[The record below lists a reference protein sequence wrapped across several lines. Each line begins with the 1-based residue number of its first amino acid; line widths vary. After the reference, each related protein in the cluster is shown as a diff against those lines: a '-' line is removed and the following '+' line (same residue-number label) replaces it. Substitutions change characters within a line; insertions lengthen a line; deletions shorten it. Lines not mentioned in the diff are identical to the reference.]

1 MSREFNKPTS
11 KPIDEIA
18 KSINQ
23 FVQLM
28 TDFDGTNQLTFDL
41 TISHKTRDDKKWRH
55 FQKAGTL
62 HFHFLGEY
70 SKLRGW
76 KQWVLVENL
85 TPFDEILR

>member
-41 TISHKTRDDKKWRH
+41 TISQNQSTNSSIQPTSLG
-55 FQKAGTL
+55 FNQPTL
-62 HFHFLGEY
+62 YTSDPVLFHAWAHYCLCLYPVVKYGHA
-70 SKLRGW
+70 
-76 KQWVLVENL
+76 
-85 TPFDEILR
+85 